1 MKCEIA
7 VLGGGMAGLVAA
19 WTLRDHDVVLLE
31 ANDRLGGRVKSE
43 RRGDY
48 YVNLGAQYMAGTG
61 PLKDVIDHFQIRCRS
76 LAGTHAAMALNGR
89 ILASDNPAEFVLRSP
104 LSLKGRIEFA
114 RFGLK
119 IRRMYRRLAEN
130 KDHADAMAFRD
141 ALDQVSIESITG
153 GYTDPDFRAIL
164 SALVATWVG
173 GEAWETSSAAF
184 VLDMGSAMISASET
198 PNFSLPIGGNQT
210 IVETLAAELG
220 ERARVSSPVTSVAW
234 SDDRVEITYRDADG
248 KDRELAAARCIV
260 AMPAYAALEVLENLP
275 EQHRHA
281 LETVRWGPFT
291 VAGIFTN
298 ETTAQA
304 WDRMYSIVAP
314 GKSFQIIYNHASAMR
329 TEGPRQ
335 PGGALVAFAGGD
347 QVRRNLAAK
356 SDAEVTDL
364 FVRDL
369 GDVLPGSS
377 AFVEEVVIQRW
388 PKAIPYWNPGD
399 RPLVRAL
406 REPLGPIHFA
416 GDWVSFPPSMKAA
429 AQAGEAASRAAITA
443 LTQAG

>member
-1 MKCEIA
+1 
-7 VLGGGMAGLVAA
+7 MAGLVAA
-19 WTLRDHDVVLLE
+19 WTLRDRDVVLLE
-31 ANDRLGGRVKSE
+31 SNDRLGGRVKSE

-61 PLKDVIDHFQIRCRS
+61 PLKNVIDHFQIRCRS
-76 LAGTHAAMALNGR
+76 LAGTHAAMALKGR

-104 LSLKGRIEFA
+104 LSIKGRIEFA

-119 IRRMYRRLAEN
+119 VRRMYRRLAEN

-141 ALDQVSIESITG
+141 SLDQVSIESITG
-153 GYTDPDFRAIL
+153 GYTDPDVRAIL
-164 SALVATWVG
+164 NALVATWVG
-173 GEAWETSSAAF
+173 GEAWETSAAAF
-184 VLDMGSAMISASET
+184 VLDMGSALISASET

-210 IVETLAAELG
+210 IVETLADQLG
-220 ERARVSSPVTSVAW
+220 DRVRMSSPVTSVAW
-234 SDDRVEITYRDADG
+234 SDDRVEITYRDAAG
-248 KDRELAAARCIV
+248 KERELTASRCIV

-298 ETTAQA
+298 ETTEQA

-314 GKSFQIIYNHASAMR
+314 GRSFQIIYNHASAMR
-329 TEGPRQ
+329 SEGPRK

-347 QVRRNLAAK
+347 QVRRNLAGL
-356 SDAEVTDL
+356 SDSEVTDL

-369 GDVLPGSS
+369 GEVLPGSR

-416 GDWVSFPPSMKAA
+416 GDYVSFPPSMKAA
-429 AQAGEAASRAAITA
+429 AQAGEAASRAAIRA
-443 LTQAG
+443 LAQAG